1 MAATAGGAAGKRGQG
16 RGATRPTEIPV
27 NGWKDVLWRVYAEI
41 GKDRVTLIAAGVTYY
56 LLLALVPG
64 LTALISLYGFFADP
78 AAITEHL
85 QSLNGFVP
93 AGGMDI
99 LREQVT
105 RLASTQE
112 STLGFAFLLSL
123 AIALWSANAGVK
135 SLFEAMNVAYDEVEE
150 RSFIKLNL
158 VSLFFTFCML
168 VAALLLIGSAVVV
181 PIVLQFLP
189 LGNALQWAIGAVA
202 AVLTLLVL
210 SFGVAALYRWGP
222 SRAQAKWRWI
232 TPGAILT
239 LVVTA
244 IVSVLFSWYAA
255 NFGSYNATYGSLG
268 ALVGFMT
275 WIWLTMLI
283 LIVGG
288 ELNSELEHQTARD
301 STTGREERLGR
312 RGATMADRIA
322 GGADPDHDLA
332 DRSQGGAHRD
342 GEPAPARIRGERRPE
357 PISFGRLAVAVPAA
371 FILSWARKRGGR

>member
-1 MAATAGGAAGKRGQG
+1 MTGAAGAGQRG
-16 RGATRPTEIPV
+16 RGATRPTDIPAG
-27 NGWKDVLWRVYAEI
+27 GWKDVLWRVYAEI
-41 GKDRVTLIAAGVTYY
+41 GNDRVTLIAAGVTYY

-78 AAITEHL
+78 ATIADHL
-85 QSLNGFVP
+85 QTLNGFVP
-93 AGGMDI
+93 GGGMDI

-105 RLASTQE
+105 RLASTRE
-112 STLGFAFLLSL
+112 STLGFAFLVSL

-150 RSFIKLNL
+150 RSFIKLNA
-158 VSLFFTFCML
+158 VSLLFTFCML

-181 PIVLQFLP
+181 PVALQFLP
-189 LGNALQWAIGAVA
+189 LGEASQWAIGVVA
-202 AVLTLLVL
+202 GLLTLAVLSLGI
-210 SFGVAALYRWGP
+210 SALYRWGP

-239 LVVTA
+239 LVVTG

-255 NFGSYNATYGSLG
+255 NFGDYNATYGSLG
-268 ALVGFMT
+268 ALIGFMT

-301 STTGREERLGR
+301 STTGSEERLGR

-322 GGADPDHDLA
+322 GGSDPKHDA
-332 DRSQGGAHRD
+332 VDRSKNGAHRD
-342 GEPAPARIRGERRPE
+342 GEPAPARDRGGRRSE
-357 PISFGRLAVAVPAA
+357 ALSLGRLAVALPAA
-371 FILSWARKRGGR
+371 FILSWAHRRNGR